1 MNKNVFLNSS
11 TWVFEPLK
19 ICFSLATPMLL
30 TYPFMP
36 LDSLV
41 IHLMAKTILG
51 ASFYQMPSNKILR
64 GKDLFSIK
72 YKVPL
77 SQHSS
82 GMYYASFSHF
92 EEDIQKL
99 ATLHYIRRRF
109 HDSSDTSLL
118 FSKTKKI
125 PMNRGTL
132 KSCNIRNIQVH
143 PKSVIFYCHGVRQ
156 VLLPLLSE
164 ASGLGKKTNTGN
176 GMISKIEIVSIKQ
189 DYSFCKNGFATRPIP
204 IRFLELYLHKALM
217 TWIPPYWARDMLE
230 YCAVPGSRIILKQE
244 IFNAQ

>member
-1 MNKNVFLNSS
+1 
-11 TWVFEPLK
+11 
-19 ICFSLATPMLL
+19 
-30 TYPFMP
+30 MP

-41 IHLMAKTILG
+41 IHLMAKIILG
-51 ASFYQMPSNKILR
+51 SEFYQMPSNMILR
-64 GKDLFSIK
+64 GENLFPTK

-82 GMYYASFSHF
+82 GMYYASFSQF
-92 EEDIQKL
+92 EDDIQKL
-99 ATLHYIRRRF
+99 ANMHYIRRRF

-143 PKSVIFYCHGVRQ
+143 PKSVIFYCHGVRH

-176 GMISKIEIVSIKQ
+176 GMISKIEIISIKE
-189 DYSFCKNGFATRPIP
+189 DYSLCKDGSATRPIP
-204 IRFLELYLHKALM
+204 VRFLELCLHKSLM

-230 YCAVPGSRIILKQE
+230 YCAVPGSKIILKQG
-244 IFNAQ
+244 IFNAP